1 MRKAKSPR
9 TDVQLA
15 REGIVLAGGGA
26 AIALQVAHRPVAAGV
41 QRHSNF
47 TADPLG
53 RLRRTL
59 EYLSAVVLPEAQPA
73 RATVTGWVTRAHE
86 PVEGVADGAVYS
98 AADPD
103 TQRWVTATLYWTAE
117 QIRWRIWGEQR
128 PDDAKQIYQNYA
140 MLGTSLGMPESSW
153 PQDRAAFQQYWE
165 EQLANLEV
173 TADARQIMADLFA
186 ATSAPWWLRSV
197 MPTARFLTA
206 GLLPASVRVQL
217 GLDWD
222 GADSIREDWL
232 WRGLARAYPRLPGL
246 IRHAPARI
254 VVHGLL
260 ALIAGNSRNKLKVS
274 SRYTQ

>member
-1 MRKAKSPR
+1 MRARTPG
-9 TDVQLA
+9 TDVELA
-15 REGIVLAGGGA
+15 REGIVLAAGGA

-86 PVEGVADGAVYS
+86 PVKGVADGAPYN

-103 TQRWVTATLYWTAE
+103 TQLWVTATLYWSAE
-117 QIRWRIWGEQR
+117 QVRWRIWGEQD
-128 PDDAKQIYQNYA
+128 PADAEQIYRSYA
-140 MLGTSLGMPESSW
+140 LLGTSLGMPASYW
-153 PQDRAAFQQYWE
+153 PEDRAAFARYWK
-165 EQLANLEV
+165 QHISQLEV
-173 TADARQIMADLFA
+173 TAAARQIVDDLFA
-186 ATSAPWWLRSV
+186 ARSAPWWLRSV
-197 MPTARFLTA
+197 MPVARFLTA
-206 GLLPASVRVQL
+206 GLLPPPVRVQL

-222 GADSIREDWL
+222 GVDSMREDRL
-232 WRGLARAYPRLPGL
+232 WRSLARVYPRLPGTV
-246 IRHAPARI
+246 RHALARI

-260 ALIAGNSRNKLKVS
+260 
-274 SRYTQ
+274 SRYRQ